1 MCIVLI
7 DYRFVTNY
15 LPVTPAAPAP
25 GGVDDVLWLSA
36 KIVPNATPAAAIAPI
51 LSSSERV
58 WCCLAGAMATP
69 AGFEAAPPAVGTF
82 SALAAPA
89 GSCGFLGCGASGAC
103 SVVVV
108 VVVFACGVG
117 EAFCG
122 SLCCCCEASG

>member
-1 MCIVLI
+1 M
-7 DYRFVTNY
+7 NY
-15 LPVTPAAPAP
+15 YCVAPAEP
-25 GGVDDVLWLSA
+25 LVGDDDGVTQVRA
-36 KIVPNATPAAAIAPI
+36 YTVPAATPAAAIAPI

-117 EAFCG
+117 EAFG
-122 SLCCCCEASG
+122 GWLCCCCEASG